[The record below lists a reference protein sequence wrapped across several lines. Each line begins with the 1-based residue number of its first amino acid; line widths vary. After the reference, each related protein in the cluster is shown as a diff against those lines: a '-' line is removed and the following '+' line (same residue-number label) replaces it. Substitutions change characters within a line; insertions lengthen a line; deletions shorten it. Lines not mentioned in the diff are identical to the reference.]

1 MHTVQATERHI
12 RIDPHRRRAQQLPFS
27 AELEWLLNVAETV
40 LGERSSAG
48 AQLATIEFGPGPHGD
63 PAQCEPGGRAYALG
77 VGTRQVAYLRRWW
90 TLESR
95 HRPPLLAYY
104 GRFRAAAVLVRSPGS
119 HRRRPVLDSLAPI
132 VRRIS
137 QDAGQT
143 EIEDLSGAKGREE
156 AAWIARDPEEA
167 TRLRRETRRSQDDQE
182 RARDA
187 DTRANASSR
196 RLAGAMAWWSSTEEA
211 EARLARVTDQL
222 IIADQEV
229 GAARESAAQLIPDAI
244 ARLLDTRRRLVAGL
258 HGEAP
263 LCLQA
268 ARLAALE
275 ARLCVFG
282 SPGTKRALRALSVA
296 LARVA
301 DLEALC
307 HEWLVDDDWRPLVRL
322 VEAHGGGPG
331 TSGPAYR
338 ELGQL
343 KRRAEGI
350 VREAHRAW
358 ADTAP
363 QESESTV
370 EVIQ

>member
-1 MHTVQATERHI
+1 MHTVQAIERRI

-40 LGERSSAG
+40 LGEKSSAG

-119 HRRRPVLDSLAPI
+119 HRRRPVLDALAPI
-132 VRRIS
+132 VRRIA

-156 AAWIARDPEEA
+156 AAWIARDPEEVR
-167 TRLRRETRRSQDDQE
+167 RLRRETRRSRDDQE

-187 DTRANASSR
+187 DAQANASAR
-196 RLAGAMAWWSSTEEA
+196 RLAGAMAWWSATEQA
-211 EARLARVTDQL
+211 EARLASVTDQL
-222 IIADQEV
+222 IIADKEV
-229 GAARESAAQLIPDAI
+229 EAARRSAAQSMPDTVDC
-244 ARLLDTRRRLVAGL
+244 LLDTRRRLVAGL

-263 LCLQA
+263 RSRQA
-268 ARLAALE
+268 DNLAELE
-275 ARLCVFG
+275 AYLRALG
-282 SPGTKRALRALSVA
+282 PLGTKRALRALSVS

-307 HEWLVDDDWRPLVRL
+307 HEWLVEEDWRPLVRL
-322 VEAHGGGPG
+322 VEAHGGDQ
-331 TSGPAYR
+331 SASAYR

-343 KRRAEGI
+343 KRRAEGV

-358 ADTAP
+358 TDTAP
-363 QESESTV
+363 QDSESTV
-370 EVIQ
+370 EVVQ